1 MPFQFSNSYQ
11 TCDLSDPTAV
21 CTITGKLYTD
31 EVSLAGYGP
40 VSMGLGSISKQT
52 SNFDQFKVI
61 DGVMGFTQGGKED
74 VFAELVAA
82 GKCDNV
88 WAICMH
94 EGSVSNGTLTVGG
107 VDPRLSDKVE
117 YVKDVGRGFH
127 SVQVESITIGAS
139 TTAATATVG
148 KDVPVSSA
156 AILDTGTNIL
166 LVPKTLLKPLQAAMC
181 SDSSLASCSDFWA
194 DKCLPLTD
202 AQLAAY
208 PAMSLNLDNG
218 VKLAMTAK
226 DYLLTGSPL
235 AGGAGNY
242 CLGIKDGGDAG
253 GGFIIGDTTMR
264 NYYLVFDLAEG
275 KIGWGAVNTAT
286 CGSL

>member
-1 MPFQFSNSYQ
+1 
-11 TCDLSDPTAV
+11 
-21 CTITGKLYTD
+21 
-31 EVSLAGYGP
+31 
-40 VSMGLGSISKQT
+40 MGLGSISKQT

-74 VFAELVAA
+74 VFAQLVAA

-117 YVKDVGRGFH
+117 YVKDVGQGFH
-127 SVQVESITIGAS
+127 SVQVESITVGAS
-139 TTAATATVG
+139 AAAASPSVAVG
-148 KDVPVSSA
+148 KDVPVGNA

-166 LVPKTLLKPLQAAMC
+166 LVPKSLLAPLQAAMC
-181 SDSSLASCSDFWA
+181 ADTSLASCNDLWA
-194 DKCLPLTD
+194 DTCLPLSD

-208 PAMSLNLDNG
+208 PPMSLNLDNG

-226 DYLLTGSPL
+226 DYLLLGSPL
-235 AGGAGNY
+235 AGAAGNY

-264 NYYLVFDLAEG
+264 NYYLVFDLAER
-275 KIGWGAVNTAT
+275 KIGWGLVNTAT